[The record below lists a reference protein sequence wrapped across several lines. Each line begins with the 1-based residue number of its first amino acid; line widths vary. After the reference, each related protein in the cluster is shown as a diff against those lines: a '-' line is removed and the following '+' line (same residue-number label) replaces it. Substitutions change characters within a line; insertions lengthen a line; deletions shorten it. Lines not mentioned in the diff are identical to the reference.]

1 MKKCLKDLLS
11 SKSDPTNTN
20 LDVSGLDL
28 FNDPFLIPYK
38 NIIFNRINLINNR
51 EINILKSSNSSLYNF
66 SDYHLIF
73 GLHKKHDKTW
83 QFKEWAPN
91 ADEVYIIGDMTNWKK
106 NTDFKLEKNI
116 EYGTFFKT
124 FSQNTFKH
132 NQHFRLL
139 IVSNNIE
146 LDRIPTAATRVVQD
160 PDTYIFNAQVWD
172 PDKKYKIKYQNF
184 KQSNEPLLIYETHT
198 GMALE
203 EGRVGTYKEF
213 EMNILP
219 KIKRAGYNTIQ
230 LMAILEHP
238 YYGSFGYHVTNFF
251 APSSRFGT
259 PEELKSLIDTAH
271 YNGIRVL
278 IDIVHSHA
286 ANNEVEGLSKFDN
299 TYFQFFHEGEKG
311 FHSLWDSR
319 CFDYEKDMVIKFLL
333 SNLRYWLEEFNVDG
347 FRFDGIT
354 SMLYEDHGIAKDFV
368 SYKDYF
374 NDNVDIDA
382 LAYMH
387 MANKLVHEISPD
399 ALTIAEDVSGYPGL
413 GVAQKDGGIGFNYR
427 FAMGIADFWIKLL
440 KDQKDEEWDL
450 RTLWHELNSSRD
462 DEKTISYA
470 ESHDQALVGDKTI
483 MMRLLEENIY
493 TSMSIDNNSIET
505 FRAVAL
511 HKMIRLI
518 TIATAKNGYLNFM
531 GNEFGHPEWIDFPS
545 QLNNWSYHFARRQ
558 WSLRYNENLYFSKL
572 GDFDLKMIDF
582 IKKFIGF
589 DKPKAELVY
598 IHESDRILIFK
609 RNNLIFVFNFN
620 GFKSFTNYM
629 FKAPPG
635 KYKMVFNTDKVEFG
649 GKDRLNPKQVHFT
662 IDNSKLSL
670 YIPTRT
676 ALVLAL
682 EN

>member
-1 MKKCLKDLLS
+1 MKKCLKDHS
-11 SKSDPTNTN
+11 SSNSAISDPDISN
-20 LDVSGLDL
+20 LDL
-28 FNDPFLIPYK
+28 FKDSFLIPYK
-38 NIIFNRINLINNR
+38 DIILNRIAFIKNQEL
-51 EINILKSSNSSLYNF
+51 NILQSSNSSLYAF
-66 SDYHLIF
+66 ADYHKIF
-73 GLHKKHDKTW
+73 GLHKTINNTW
-83 QFKEWAPN
+83 RFNEWAPN
-91 ADEVYIIGDMTNWKK
+91 ADEIYIIGDMTNWKK
-106 NTDFKLEKNI
+106 NAGFKLEKNI

-172 PDKKYKIKYQNF
+172 PDKKYKFKYPNF
-184 KQSNEPLLIYETHT
+184 KQRNEPLLIYETHT

-213 EMNILP
+213 EINILP

-271 YNGIRVL
+271 NNGIRVL

-354 SMLYEDHGIAKDFV
+354 SMLYEDHGIAKNFV

-374 NDNVDIDA
+374 NDNVDVDA
-382 LAYMH
+382 LAYLH

-531 GNEFGHPEWIDFPS
+531 GNEFGHPEWVDFPS
-545 QLNNWSYHFARRQ
+545 EINNFSFQYARRQ
-558 WSLRYNENLYFSKL
+558 WSLKYDQNLVYSCLFE
-572 GDFDLKMIDF
+572 FDKQMID
-582 IKKFIGF
+582 
-589 DKPKAELVY
+589 LVKTHHLFSSPDVNLLC
-598 IHESDRILIFK
+598 IHEDDKVIAFE
-609 RNNLIFVFNFN
+609 RNKIIFVFNF
-620 GFKSFTNYM
+620 
-629 FKAPPG
+629 
-635 KYKMVFNTDKVEFG
+635 
-649 GKDRLNPKQVHFT
+649 HH
-662 IDNSKLSL
+662 
-670 YIPTRT
+670 
-676 ALVLAL
+676 
-682 EN
+682 